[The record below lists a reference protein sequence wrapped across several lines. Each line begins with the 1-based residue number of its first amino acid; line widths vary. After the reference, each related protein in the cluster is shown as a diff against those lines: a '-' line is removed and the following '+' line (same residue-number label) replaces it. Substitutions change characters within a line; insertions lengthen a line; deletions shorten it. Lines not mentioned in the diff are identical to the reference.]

1 MRFFDVADGV
11 MSCRAPG
18 AARTVERFYLSG
30 ACAGGVAMPYA
41 PQRAGHYG
49 CPVEISP
56 PCRDVGRAFLA
67 VKGMRFFWVMGT
79 AVSALYRAQICG
91 ASCFGASLTCVGRGL
106 MWMF

>member
-1 MRFFDVADGV
+1 MLYV
-11 MSCRAPG
+11 
-18 AARTVERFYLSG
+18 
-30 ACAGGVAMPYA
+30 

-56 PCRDVGRAFLA
+56 PCRDVERAFLA
-67 VKGMRFFWVMGT
+67 VENVRFVWVMGT
-79 AVSALYRAQICG
+79 ASRAQICG

>member
-1 MRFFDVADGV
+1 

-41 PQRAGHYG
+41 PQCAGHYG

-56 PCRDVGRAFLA
+56 LCRDVERAFLA
-67 VKGMRFFWVMGT
+67 VKGMRFFWVMG
-79 AVSALYRAQICG
+79 ASYRAQICS

-106 MWMF
+106 IWMF